1 VGAIH
6 DFVKIIIAHDVGSFF
21 YAAGTVYLTSYFSHI
36 VYSGAHPANFTRGIY
51 FWKKSVRETC
61 WYDSKHPPVY
71 SSGAYPLIKTF
82 RISLSLVSSMSFVE
96 VQ

>member
-1 VGAIH
+1 MGAIH

-21 YAAGTVYLTSYFSHI
+21 NAAGTVYLTSYFSHI
-36 VYSGAHPANFTRGIY
+36 VSGSRSANFTRGIY

-61 WYDSKHPPVY
+61 WYDSKHPPIY